1 MNRCI
6 GFACLTVFAFGTYA
20 SSARAHGR
28 FPAANQL
35 VINPA
40 DPNHLVVRTT
50 FGFVEST
57 DAGRSFRWICEDMVS
72 KKDVHDPPIA
82 LTGDG
87 SLVVAVPF
95 EGVAVSHDHGCS
107 WAFAPAP
114 LAKQFVVDVT
124 LDPRA
129 TSSLLVLTSTADS
142 SIPPESDTEFINLLL
157 ETRDDARSWGV
168 VGAPLPSDFIATALD
183 VAPSDPDRI
192 YVSGVVD
199 VSSVVDGQP
208 SAAVERSDDRGA
220 TWKRYALPLSDRPVD
235 VLLSAIHPRDPDRF
249 WVRAVFAADA
259 DGSSPT
265 SLYRSDDGGTT
276 WTEVAATADTM
287 LGLALSPDGE
297 ALAYGSL
304 AGVFSGPATGNEF
317 TPLAAISNGCLTW
330 SASGLYACGTEP
342 TDPFAVG
349 LSRAPGGQFD
359 PFYRLAATCPQE
371 CPDTS
376 SFALTCGQPWAEP
389 QGVAALTGA
398 LGESCSV
405 PWARPSGSEAPV
417 SSAGQGGSPAEA
429 SGGSSGGQPQGPA
442 DRVKAG
448 GACALAY
455 AGSNQAFSI
464 CYALGLLSLSIR
476 RRARTPG

>member
-1 MNRCI
+1 MNQCI
-6 GFACLTVFAFGTYA
+6 AFAGLVVLALGTYA
-20 SSARAHGR
+20 SSARGHGR
-28 FPAANQL
+28 FPASNEL

-57 DAGRSFRWICEDMVS
+57 DAGRSFRWICDEMVS
-72 KKDVHDPPIA
+72 KKDVHDPPLA

-107 WAFAPAP
+107 WALAPAP
-114 LAKQFVVDVT
+114 LAEQFVVDMT
-124 LDPRA
+124 PDPRA

-142 SIPPESDTEFINLLL
+142 STPPESDTKFISLLL
-157 ETRDDARSWGV
+157 ETRDDARSWAVFGT
-168 VGAPLPSDFIATALD
+168 PLPTDFIATAFD

-199 VSSVVDGQP
+199 VGAVVDGPP

-220 TWKRYALPLSDRPVD
+220 TWKRHPLPLSEWPVD
-235 VLLSAIHPRDPDRF
+235 VVLSAIHPRDPDRL
-249 WVRAVFAADA
+249 WVRALFAADA

-265 SLYRSDDGGTT
+265 SLYRSDDGGAT
-276 WTEVAATADTM
+276 WSEVAATADTM

-304 AGVFSGPATGNEF
+304 AGVFSGPATGNQF
-317 TPLAAISNGCLTW
+317 TPLAAISNRCLTW
-330 SASGLYACGTEP
+330 SPSGLYACATEP
-342 TDPFAVG
+342 TDPFGVG
-349 LSRAPGGQFD
+349 LSRASGGEFD
-359 PFYRLAATCPQE
+359 PLYRIAATCPQE

-376 SFALTCGQPWAEP
+376 SFALTCRQPWTTP
-389 QGVAALTGA
+389 QGVAELTGA
-398 LGESCSV
+398 QGESCSV
-405 PWARPSGSEAPV
+405 AWARPSSR
-417 SSAGQGGSPAEA
+417 GQGGSPAAA
-429 SGGSSGGQPQGPA
+429 SGGQAQGPA
-442 DRVKAG
+442 GRVNAG

-464 CYALGLLSLSIR
+464 CCALGLLSLSIR
-476 RRARTPG
+476 RRARARR